1 MGAIAVRVDE
11 EALVREAIGGV
22 EPPEGVRLR
31 QVNVD
36 YVDSTGDL
44 AVQVIFAVKK
54 SIPLT
59 KKRVVQ
65 LSRFKRAV
73 AERISS
79 LDLQKWPFVN
89 FAETR

>member
-1 MGAIAVRVDE
+1 
-11 EALVREAIGGV
+11 
-22 EPPEGVRLR
+22 
-31 QVNVD
+31 VNVD

-73 AERISS
+73 GERISS